1 MKKKNFLSISI
12 ILTFLL
18 SSLNIYSYELGF
30 AKDTISPTNSIKKQL
45 PITAFWFNGGWDHYD
60 PASMKY
66 LDEDIIF
73 AVAPNPETGDLFKFD
88 TNKSTGVIT
97 YKRNSGAG
105 LTTTMIHTLVKDAE
119 KNNVKVTLG
128 INAMGKKNKI
138 FNELVRNEK
147 HEIFADSILSFC
159 LKHHI
164 DAVDVDYEHPGSDE
178 DVVFLGKIF
187 IALSNKLKPHGI
199 HISGAFGIQREHTR
213 KFLKQYHHL
222 LDQVNVMCYTK
233 PVNWFKKELT
243 LLHTELGIPK
253 HKIYGGIAFY
263 ARDKKNKVSIDYR
276 DLVKIISVTNS
287 EDRFTLQNPENPN
300 QTLNLIYNNSE
311 QSLTKKVDFLRNNDF
326 GGIMIWAL
334 NHDVSTSDPNSRIK
348 FLRSITQ

>member
-1 MKKKNFLSISI
+1 MKKELLFIALL
-12 ILTFLL
+12 LTFF
-18 SSLNIYSYELGF
+18 SKCICAQNTS
-30 AKDTISPTNSIKKQL
+30 AKKHL
-45 PITAFWFNGGWDHYD
+45 PLTAFWWNGGWDHYD
-60 PASMKY
+60 ANALKY
-66 LDEDIIF
+66 LDEIIIF
-73 AVAPNPETGDLFKFD
+73 AVAPNPETGELFKFESNQD
-88 TNKSTGVIT
+88 TGEIT
-97 YKRNSGAG
+97 YKRGSGAG
-105 LTTTMIHTLVKDAE
+105 LTTVMIKTIVKDA
-119 KNNVKVTLG
+119 KQQNVKVTIG
-128 INAMGKKNKI
+128 INAMGKKDKI
-138 FNELVRNEK
+138 FNKLVRNNK
-147 HEIFADSILSFC
+147 HEIFAKNILRFC

-233 PVNWFKKELT
+233 SVNWFKKELN
-243 LLHTELGIPK
+243 LLNTELGIPK

-276 DLVKIISVTNS
+276 DLVKITSVTNN
-287 EDRFTLQNPENPN
+287 EDTFTFPNPDSPN
-300 QTLNLIYNNSE
+300 QTLNLLYNNSE
-311 QSLTKKVDFLRNNDF
+311 QSLIKKVNFLRNNDF

-334 NHDVSTSDPNSRIK
+334 NHDVKSSETNSRIK
-348 FLRSITQ
+348 FLRSITD